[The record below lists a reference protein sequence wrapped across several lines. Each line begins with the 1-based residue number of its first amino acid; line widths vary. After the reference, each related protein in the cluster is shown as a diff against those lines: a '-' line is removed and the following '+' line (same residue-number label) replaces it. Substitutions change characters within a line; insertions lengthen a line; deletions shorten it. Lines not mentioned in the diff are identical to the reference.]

1 MVETLA
7 SYLAMIKQRKKK
19 SEYISNPNWRDLGI
33 FDAIIFFFFLD
44 IKIQKAWERKT
55 SILEKLSQQ
64 ILT

>member
-1 MVETLA
+1 MTETLA
-7 SYLAMIKQRKKK
+7 PYLAMIKQRKK
-19 SEYISNPNWRDLGI
+19 SEYISNPNWRDLVI
-33 FDAIIFFFFLD
+33 FNAIIFLD

>member
-1 MVETLA
+1 MTETLA
-7 SYLAMIKQRKKK
+7 PYLAMIKQRKK
-19 SEYISNPNWRDLGI
+19 SEYISNPNRRDSVI
-33 FDAIIFFFFLD
+33 FNAIIFLD

>member
-1 MVETLA
+1 MTETLA
-7 SYLAMIKQRKKK
+7 PYLAMIKQRKK
-19 SEYISNPNWRDLGI
+19 SEYISNPNWRDSVI
-33 FDAIIFFFFLD
+33 FNAIIFLD